1 MHMICLVTH
10 KRAGLLLTKI
20 YHEISGTGLRLC
32 NAGKQQAAERL
43 WTGLSVWSMPFHGDD

>member
-1 MHMICLVTH
+1 MICLVTH